1 MISSAQLLRQ
11 ILSRRSQNTEDLIA
25 QMLDCVGDAS
35 IVLFGE
41 ATHGTKEFYSLRAE
55 FSKALIRERG
65 FRAIVAEAD
74 WPDAYRV
81 NRYVRHASDD
91 QDAAAALGNF
101 ERFPRW
107 MWCNDVVADFVA
119 WLREFNQR
127 CLPQQQVGFYGMD
140 LYSLSASV
148 AAVLDYLES
157 VSPQAAA
164 AARARY
170 ACFDMFLEEPQ
181 RYGYAATLGLTED
194 CERVAIEQLVELR
207 TQVSEEVLRVGLADA
222 DEQFWAE
229 QNALVVQ
236 NAERYYRAMFGEFR
250 NSWNIRDT
258 HMFDTLISLQQSL
271 SRDETPAKL
280 IVWAHNSHVG
290 NAEATEA
297 GQRGEVNVG
306 NLVRRRF
313 GSEARL
319 IGFSTYRGSVTAA
332 SEWGGP
338 AETKMLRPSLPES
351 FGELFHEVGLPRF
364 FLRCG
369 EGAVVEDILDTPRL
383 QRAVGVIYRPE
394 TERFSHYFTAH
405 LPRQFDA
412 IAHIDFTSAVRP
424 LKEESTLFDEFPETF
439 PTGL

>member
-1 MISSAQLLRQ
+1 MISSAQVLRR
-11 ILSRRSQNTEDLIA
+11 ILSRRSQSPEDLVT

-35 IVLFGE
+35 LVLFGE
-41 ATHGTKEFYSLRAE
+41 ATHGTTEFYSLRAE

-65 FRAIVAEAD
+65 FKAVVVEAD

-81 NRYVRHASDD
+81 NRFVRLMGDD
-91 QDAAAALGNF
+91 EDAVAALGDF

-107 MWCNDVVADFVA
+107 MWCNEVVVDFA
-119 WLREFNQR
+119 SWLRKFNLER
-127 CLPQQQVGFYGMD
+127 SPLERIGFYGMD
-140 LYSLSASV
+140 LYSLSASIS
-148 AAVLDYLES
+148 AVLEYLDETA
-157 VSPQAAA
+157 PQAAA

-170 ACFDMFLEEPQ
+170 ACFDTFLEEPH

-194 CERVAIEQLVELR
+194 CEKVAVEQLIELR
-207 TQVSEEVLRVGLADA
+207 TQVAEDLLRAGLASS
-222 DEQFWAE
+222 DEHFWAE
-229 QNALVVQ
+229 QNAMVVQ
-236 NAERYYRAMFGEFR
+236 NAERYYRAMFGEYGD
-250 NSWNIRDT
+250 SWNIRDT
-258 HMFDTLISLQQSL
+258 HMFDTLCALRRSL
-271 SRDETPAKL
+271 SRDEAPAKL

-290 NAEATEA
+290 DAEATEA

-306 NLVRRRF
+306 SLVRRHF
-313 GSEARL
+313 GGEARS

-332 SEWGGP
+332 SDWGGP

-394 TERFSHYFTAH
+394 TERFSHYFTAY

-412 IAHIDFTSAVRP
+412 IVHIDFTSALRP
-424 LKEESTLFDEFPETF
+424 LREEPRGVDEFPETF